1 MTRKRWIILVGAA
14 VAAFLY
20 YRPVTGYLETRD
32 AVAAREAE
40 VRALAQ
46 QRQELEHRLALT
58 ESGATL
64 VRRARR
70 LGLVKPGER
79 LFIVSGIAEWR
90 KARPAGAA
98 R

>member
-1 MTRKRWIILVGAA
+1 MAGA
-14 VAAFLY
+14 VLAAFLY

-32 AVAAREAE
+32 AVAARQAE
-40 VRALAQ
+40 VRALIR
-46 QRQELEHRLALT
+46 QRQGLERKLALT

-90 KARPAGAA
+90 NARSGGGA